1 MATPT
6 TKRDAGT
13 TTKRD
18 NGRRAELVRLGVAIL
33 TEKGFYNFS
42 LDELV
47 AMAGVPKGSFHYYFN
62 SKDAYGLEVI
72 QAYADYFAK
81 KLDQHLLDASLSP
94 IERIKGFTEDAAH
107 GMERHNFKRG
117 CLVGNLS
124 QELAALDE
132 TFRNALL
139 DVIQDWRSRIRTCLE
154 EGKRVG
160 EIREDADTEALA
172 RYFWNAWEGAVMC
185 SKLEKS
191 REPLDDAAAAFLAHL
206 ACPNK
211 H

>member
-1 MATPT
+1 MAT
-6 TKRDAGT
+6 T

-18 NGRRAELVRLGVAIL
+18 TGRRSELVRLGVAIL

-47 AMAGVPKGSFHYYFN
+47 ALAGVPKGSFHYYFN

-72 QAYADYFAK
+72 QAYSDYFVK
-81 KLDQHLLDASLSP
+81 KLDLHLTDTSLSP
-94 IERIKGFTEDAAH
+94 LERIKAFTEDASK
-107 GMERHNFKRG
+107 GMQRHKFKRG

-132 TFRNALL
+132 NFRTKLL
-139 DVIQDWRSRIRTCLE
+139 EVLQEWRDRIQVCLE
-154 EGKRVG
+154 EGKQVG
-160 EIREDADTEALA
+160 EIREDADTAALS

-191 REPLDDAAAAFLAHL
+191 RRPLDDASAAFLAHV
-206 ACPNK
+206 AWPNQTQAS
-211 H
+211 

>member
-1 MATPT
+1 MAT
-6 TKRDAGT
+6 T

-18 NGRRAELVRLGVAIL
+18 TGRRAELVRLGVAIL

-47 AMAGVPKGSFHYYFN
+47 ALAGVPKGSFHYYFN
-62 SKDAYGLEVI
+62 NKDAYAIEVI
-72 QAYADYFAK
+72 QAYGEYFAK
-81 KLDQHLLDASLSP
+81 KLDTHLTNTTLSP
-94 IERIKGFTEDAAH
+94 IERIKAFTEDAAR
-107 GMERHNFKRG
+107 GMQRHKFKRG

-132 TFRNALL
+132 NFRKALL
-139 DVIQDWRSRIRTCLE
+139 DVLGDWRYRIRECLE

-160 EIREDADTEALA
+160 EIRQDADTTALA

-191 REPLDDAAAAFLAHL
+191 REPLDDASAAFVAHL
-206 ACPNK
+206 SCPDSRK
-211 H
+211 TFG

>member
-1 MATPT
+1 MATS
-6 TKRDAGT
+6 T

-18 NGRRAELVRLGVAIL
+18 TGRRSELVRLGVAIL

-47 AMAGVPKGSFHYYFN
+47 ALAGVPKGSFHYYFN
-62 SKDAYGLEVI
+62 SKDAYGIEVI
-72 QAYADYFAK
+72 QAYSDYFVK
-81 KLDQHLLDASLSP
+81 KLDLHLTDTSLSP
-94 IERIKGFTEDAAH
+94 LERIKAFTEDASK
-107 GMERHNFKRG
+107 GMQRHKFKRG

-132 TFRNALL
+132 NFRTKLL
-139 DVIQDWRSRIRTCLE
+139 DVLQDWRNRIQACLD
-154 EGKRVG
+154 EGKQIG
-160 EIREDADTEALA
+160 EIRKDADTAALS

-191 REPLDDAAAAFLAHL
+191 RRPLDDASAAFLAHL
-206 ACPNK
+206 ACPRPNQAS
-211 H
+211 